1 MLKARSAFFLV
12 ILALMTAAGC
22 ASATSRTALDGGQ
35 GGGLASPA
43 PRVPD
48 CRNQGS
54 YNRAANLCVS
64 NGP

>member
-1 MLKARSAFFLV
+1 MRAMGALFLLIV
-12 ILALMTAAGC
+12 AVAGAAGC
-22 ASATSRTALDGGQ
+22 AGGSAAFGTNGV
-35 GGGLASPA
+35 GLASPS
-43 PRVPD
+43 PTIPD

>member
-1 MLKARSAFFLV
+1 MMKVRNALFLA
-12 ILALMTAAGC
+12 IITLATAAGC
-22 ASATSRTALDGGQ
+22 ATATSRTALERGQ
-35 GGGLASPA
+35 GDGLASPG
-43 PRVPD
+43 PTVLD

>member
-1 MLKARSAFFLV
+1 MKVRTALV
-12 ILALMTAAGC
+12 FVTIALTTAAGC
-22 ASATSRTALDGGQ
+22 ASTTGRTALDPGS
-35 GGGLASPA
+35 GLASPA
-43 PRVPD
+43 PTVPD